1 MRTRKQNNTKLAF
14 NNELKSQQ
22 MIASK
27 KPKGA
32 NSKNTKKQHKTKKS
46 EEEITKN
53 VTNKARNKRRN
64 TPQED
69 MGQNRRN

>member
-1 MRTRKQNNTKLAF
+1 
-14 NNELKSQQ
+14 

-32 NSKNTKKQHKTKKS
+32 NSTNTKKQHKTKKS
-46 EEEITKN
+46 EVEIMKN

-64 TPQED
+64 TPRED